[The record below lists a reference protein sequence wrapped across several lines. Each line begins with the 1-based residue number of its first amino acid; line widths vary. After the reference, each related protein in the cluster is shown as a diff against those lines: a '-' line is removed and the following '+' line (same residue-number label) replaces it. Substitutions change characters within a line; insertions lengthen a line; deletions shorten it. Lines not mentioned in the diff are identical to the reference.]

1 MLAELKASKQNK
13 ISKTNMATARPLSMN
28 PDYDELQTVLL
39 VGNKRVG
46 KTSIIRRFTEGSR
59 YKADA
64 VVRPTVGIDFQMT
77 YFHRGQKRILLQI
90 FDASGEGKY
99 QDLIRQ
105 FYIKAMGVILLYDI
119 TDSSSFESLGRWID
133 EIRKYTYYNTQII
146 IAGHKCDSSEGR
158 VISYADVAQ
167 YAADLRLPYIEVS
180 AHNNY
185 NVNQLFEFVTDR
197 IDYAMRLTVENRFR

>member
-1 MLAELKASKQNK
+1 MPGRYETENEQCAKKERMLAELKTSKQNK

-90 FDASGEGKY
+90 FDASGEGK
-99 QDLIRQ
+99 
-105 FYIKAMGVILLYDI
+105 
-119 TDSSSFESLGRWID
+119 
-133 EIRKYTYYNTQII
+133 
-146 IAGHKCDSSEGR
+146 
-158 VISYADVAQ
+158 
-167 YAADLRLPYIEVS
+167 
-180 AHNNY
+180 
-185 NVNQLFEFVTDR
+185 
-197 IDYAMRLTVENRFR
+197 